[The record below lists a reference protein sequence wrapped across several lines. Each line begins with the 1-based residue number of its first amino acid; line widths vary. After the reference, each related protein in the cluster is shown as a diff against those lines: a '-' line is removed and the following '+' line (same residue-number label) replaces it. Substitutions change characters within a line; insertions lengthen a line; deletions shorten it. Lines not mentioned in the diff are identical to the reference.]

1 MLKTDMC
8 VLTASSMV
16 LYVVESQTIA
26 CGLTSVRGKRAW
38 VALTER
44 EGKNRTTDN
53 GRAEAEK
60 EVARLLS

>member
-1 MLKTDMC
+1 
-8 VLTASSMV
+8 MV

-38 VALTER
+38 VALTKR
-44 EGKNRTTDN
+44 EGENRTTDN
-53 GRAEAEK
+53 ARAEAEK